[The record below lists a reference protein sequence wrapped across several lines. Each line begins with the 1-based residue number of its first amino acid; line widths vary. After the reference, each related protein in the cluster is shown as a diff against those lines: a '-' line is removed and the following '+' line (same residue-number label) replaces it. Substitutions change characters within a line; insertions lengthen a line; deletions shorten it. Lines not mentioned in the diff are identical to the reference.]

1 MAVMQDKYP
10 NLPGHLTEFKD
21 GGLQLVQEANPPK
34 TESILILGT
43 AIDGP
48 VMEPVKVDAST
59 YELVFGKI
67 ADEKGIPNGATL
79 GQAFEEAYAGGCRD
93 IRLMR
98 ISGSPASASIVCT
111 NGTRLEE
118 AVYEKVLGVA
128 AGNTS
133 ENSVIKLSKR
143 VREVLEVKVNGT
155 IALQSE
161 FNTTPVELNGLYVDE
176 NGKSYGTEE
185 LAEIKYVVL
194 DGKKVAVEV
203 ITDAIYKK
211 DDEDVYELGSVLNAP
226 KALTRTSPVV
236 EGYTVAVEVGQ
247 YAKVLGSTLKDKV
260 LARQPLEEEVKTG
273 VGLNSVVFEKATTY
287 EIVIKDNVC
296 NAGSYIDVKYVDDE
310 TGLVVSENSSP
321 LSGSFIANGEPLEF
335 QLDKGIIPYTGMT
348 KLYFDGLEYIE
359 SDITSENAGVKV
371 FEVRVDKEAELVTI
385 KVNPGRHAK
394 RGTKIDV
401 RLPYKKTVSYTA
413 ELKLETAFGGSVYNG
428 TQWQTETVYHPG
440 EESENAMKE
449 TILKITKPRS
459 KRSQENEEPLTYS
472 SFDYPTIGLLARA
485 INNDTSNGGFVKAYV
500 DDKDAQTPTTAITG
514 SQVATTFTGGE
525 DGVNL
530 TKQELFVKLS
540 GARDAQ
546 GYLVETGAYQILE
559 NYTVDYVVPTGV
571 CADDK
576 LAGRFED
583 FAYELALF
591 CAVVS
596 HRNHTTIGCI
606 PTSSPTEPTLRA
618 IENHVAKLEA
628 YENSYLMRDTK
639 GDVIRDTD
647 GNAIDLGMYINII
660 AGGDVI
666 MVNQRLGQY
675 AVNSAAAF
683 VGYLSTLAVNSAP
696 TNKVLKYAG
705 GLRVK
710 YSNSQLDRLTA
721 KRFITLKYKGDGK
734 TVAVVDA
741 MTSALPGSD
750 YERVSSMRAVR
761 ELANETRE
769 VADPFLG
776 EPNTPEQRNSLA
788 ALLDKRYGQH
798 KEAGTIR
805 DYSFNIQCTAYD
817 ELVGAAK
824 IMLTIVPAQ
833 ELRTITTV
841 IALKPSI

>member
-43 AIDGP
+43 AVDGP

-67 ADEKGIPNGATL
+67 ADDKGIPNGATL

-98 ISGSPASASIVCT
+98 VSGAPATASVLCT
-111 NGTRLEE
+111 AGTRLEE
-118 AVYEKVLGVA
+118 AVYEKTLGA
-128 AGNTS
+128 AIGNTGA
-133 ENSVIKLSKR
+133 NSVISLSKR
-143 VREVLEVKVNGT
+143 VREVVEVKINGTVALLSEYEVIKEDVNGKYVGT
-155 IALQSE
+155 DGKTYDVSE
-161 FNTTPVELNGLYVDE
+161 LD
-176 NGKSYGTEE
+176 S
-185 LAEIKYVVL
+185 IKYIEEGLQKVVV
-194 DGKKVAVEV
+194 KVAD
-203 ITDAIYKK
+203 DAIYKK
-211 DDEDVYELGSVLNAP
+211 DEEEVYATGTDLGGE
-226 KALTRTSPVV
+226 TT
-236 EGYTVAVEVGQ
+236 GYTLVVDVAQ
-247 YAKVLGSTLKDKV
+247 YVKAFGETLKDTILSK
-260 LARQPLEEEVKTG
+260 QPQAEELKTG
-273 VGLNSVVFEKATTY
+273 LGLENILFEKATTY
-287 EIVIKDNVC
+287 TIRIKDNVC
-296 NAGSYIDVKYVDDE
+296 DAGSYVDVKYIDDE
-310 TGLVVSENSSP
+310 TGLLVSENSSP
-321 LSGSFIANGEPLEF
+321 KTGSFIANGDVIEF

-348 KLYFDGLEYIE
+348 KLYFDGVEYIE
-359 SDITSENAGVKV
+359 SDTTNENATVKV
-371 FEVRVDKEAELVTI
+371 FEVIVNKEISTTTV

-394 RGTKIDV
+394 RGVKIEV
-401 RLPYKKTVSYTA
+401 RLPYKKTVDYTA
-413 ELKLETAFGGSVYNG
+413 ELRLETAFGGAVYNG
-428 TQWQTETVYHPG
+428 TQWQIDTVYYPG
-440 EESENAMKE
+440 EEAENVMTEK
-449 TILKITKPRS
+449 ILKITKPRS
-459 KRSQENEEPLTYS
+459 KRSQENEEPLKYS
-472 SFDYPTIGLLARA
+472 SFDYPTIGLMARA
-485 INNDTSNGGFVKAYV
+485 INNDTNNGGFVKAYV
-500 DDKDAQTPTTAITG
+500 NDEDAQTPTVSLEGGLTA
-514 SQVATTFTGGE
+514 VTFTGGE

-530 TKQELFVKLS
+530 TKQEMFVKLS
-540 GARDAQ
+540 GSRDAQ
-546 GYLVETGAYQILE
+546 GYLVEAGAYQLLE

-571 CADDK
+571 RADEK

-606 PTSSPTEPTLRA
+606 PTSSPNEPTLRA
-618 IENHVAKLEA
+618 IEAHVAKLEA
-628 YENSYLMRDTK
+628 YDNSYLMRDAK

-660 AGGDVI
+660 AGGDVV

-675 AVNSAAAF
+675 SVNSAAGF

-710 YSNSQLDRLTA
+710 FSNSQLDRLTA

-788 ALLDKRYGQH
+788 ALLDKRYNQH